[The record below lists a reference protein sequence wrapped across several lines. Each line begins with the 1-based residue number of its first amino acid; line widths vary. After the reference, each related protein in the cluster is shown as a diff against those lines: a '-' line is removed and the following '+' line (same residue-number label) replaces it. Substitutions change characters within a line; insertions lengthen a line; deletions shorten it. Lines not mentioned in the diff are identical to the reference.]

1 MLYDVLKDRNYANLM
16 QKHILEILTFLFE
29 TEQNFGILCKIETLT
44 FNPELPADITSEF
57 RPMTLFFLAGYT
69 FESARME
76 NDSLIFE
83 AGFGSDNL
91 GSIVTVPLLGI
102 MQVIIDETPI
112 FVNLASPLETNNTK
126 AKNNESEKSGVKS
139 SMEALLANPENK
151 KFLK

>member
-16 QKHILEILTFLFE
+16 QKHILEILSFLFE

-44 FNPELPADITSEF
+44 FDPELPAEITSEF

-76 NDSLIFE
+76 QDSLVFE

-126 AKNNESEKSGVKS
+126 AKNNESEKSGEKS

>member
-16 QKHILEILTFLFE
+16 QKHILEILSFLFE
-29 TEQNFGILCKIETLT
+29 TEQNFGILCKIETLS
-44 FNPELPADITSEF
+44 FDPELPADITSEF

-76 NDSLIFE
+76 KDSLIFE

-102 MQVIIDETPI
+102 MQIIIDETPI

-126 AKNNESEKSGVKS
+126 AKNNESEKSGEKS

>member
-44 FNPELPADITSEF
+44 FDPELPADITTEF

-83 AGFGSDNL
+83 AGFGPDNL

-126 AKNNESEKSGVKS
+126 AQNNESEKSGVKS